1 MITDQE
7 REVALG
13 LLTRSRQVLL
23 DAVAGVTEEQSTWQ
37 PHAERWSVRQYV
49 EHLAISDDG
58 LVAMIRRS
66 LEGPVVEETPEE
78 RQQRLAKIRATVMPR
93 GVNKAPEVLKPD
105 GRFASLADAVSG
117 FLAARE
123 RTMEFARTTQDDLH
137 RHFFPHSVLGPM
149 NGYEWLIANARHV
162 ELHAGH
168 IRELRAMDGFPAET
182 QTVTA

>member
-13 LLTRSRQVLL
+13 LLTRSRQVVL
-23 DAVAGVTEEQSTWQ
+23 DAVAGVTEPQAAWQ

-58 LVAMIRRS
+58 LVAMIRRC
-66 LEGPVVEETPEE
+66 LDGPIVEEAPEA

-93 GVNKAPEVLKPD
+93 GV
-105 GRFASLADAVSG
+105 ADAVGG

-137 RHFFPHSVLGPM
+137 RHFFPHTVLGPM
-149 NGYEWLIANARHV
+149 NGYEWLVANARHA

-168 IRELRAMDGFPAET
+168 IRELREMDGFPPA
-182 QTVTA
+182 

>member
-1 MITDQE
+1 MITEQE

-23 DAVAGVTEEQSTWQ
+23 DAMSGVTEEQAAWQ

-49 EHLAISDDG
+49 EHLAISDDA
-58 LVAMIRRS
+58 LVAMIRKS
-66 LEGPVVEETPEE
+66 LDGPIVEEAPED

-93 GVNKAPEVLKPD
+93 GVNKAPEILKPD
-105 GRFASLADAVSG
+105 GRFPSLADAVGG

-123 RTMEFARTTQDDLH
+123 RTMEYARTTQDDLH
-137 RHFFPHSVLGPM
+137 RHFFPHTVLGPM
-149 NGYEWLIANARHV
+149 NGYEWLIANARHA

-168 IRELRAMDGFPAET
+168 IRELREMDGFP
-182 QTVTA
+182 VHR

>member
-13 LLTRSRQVLL
+13 LLTRSRQVVL
-23 DAVAGVTEEQSTWQ
+23 DAVAGVTESQATWQ

-58 LVAMIRRS
+58 LVAMIRKS
-66 LEGPVVEETPEE
+66 LQGPVVEETAEA
-78 RQQRLAKIRATVMPR
+78 RQQRQAKIRATSMPR

-105 GRFASLADAVSG
+105 GRFASLGDAVNG

-123 RTMEFARTTQDDLH
+123 RTMEFARSTQDDLH
-137 RHFFPHSVLGPM
+137 RHFFPHTVLGPM
-149 NGYEWLIANARHV
+149 NGYEWLVANARHA

-168 IRELRAMDGFPAET
+168 IRELRAMDGFPA
-182 QTVTA
+182 A

>member
-1 MITDQE
+1 MMITEQE

-13 LLTRSRQVLL
+13 LLTRSRQVVL
-23 DAVAGVTEEQSTWQ
+23 DAVAGVTETQATWQ
-37 PHAERWSVRQYV
+37 PNAARWSVRQYV

-58 LVAMIRRS
+58 LVAMICKS
-66 LEGPVVEETPEE
+66 LQGPVVEETLEARKE
-78 RQQRLAKIRATVMPR
+78 RQAKIRATVMPR

-105 GRFASLADAVSG
+105 GRFASLADAVAG

-137 RHFFPHSVLGPM
+137 RHFFAHTVLGPM
-149 NGYEWLIANARHV
+149 SGYEWLVANARHA

-168 IRELRAMDGFPAET
+168 IRELRAMDGFP
-182 QTVTA
+182 VH